1 MTTIA
6 TVGLGVVA
14 VAATV
19 AAGAQAASGAER
31 EQSAWPPIDFNES
44 VEQARTLREGGGSW
58 FDRFLPG
65 EQFELFNNCE
75 RITVWSPNL
84 RLFTDAGIEAD
95 VAAMEWTAEQIRR
108 MAETRFRNA
117 SVLEEA
123 EGRERG
129 RFRIRIAGSPDDF
142 DSRASFHKVVI
153 DLATG
158 EVAFAE
164 TYVLMGLGGRGRVDA
179 TPVAK
184 ASTLIDQFLTSYLA
198 ANADACARR
207 GGQQ

>member
-6 TVGLGVVA
+6 TVGLSVVA
-14 VAATV
+14 VAATIAV
-19 AAGAQAASGAER
+19 GAQAASGAER
-31 EQSAWPPIDFNES
+31 GQSARPPVDFNES
-44 VEQARTLREGGGSW
+44 AERARTLRQGGGSW
-58 FDRFLPG
+58 FDRYLPG
-65 EQFELFNNCE
+65 ERFELFNDCE
-75 RITVWSPNL
+75 PITVRTPSL
-84 RLFTDAGIEAD
+84 SLFTDAGIEAD
-95 VAAMEWTAEQIRR
+95 VAAMQWTAERIRR
-108 MAETRFRNA
+108 MAETKFRNA

-142 DSRASFHKVVI
+142 DARASFQKVVI

-164 TYVLMGLGGRGRVDA
+164 TYALMGLGGRGRGDA

-207 GGQQ
+207 WGR

>member
-14 VAATV
+14 VATTI

-31 EQSAWPPIDFNES
+31 EQSAGPPIDFNES
-44 VEQARTLREGGGSW
+44 AERARTLREGGGSW

-65 EQFELFNNCE
+65 ERFELFNNCE
-75 RITVWSPNL
+75 RLTVWSPNL
-84 RLFTDAGIEAD
+84 WLFTDAGIEAD
-95 VAAMEWTAEQIRR
+95 VTAMDGTAEQIRR

-117 SVLEEA
+117 GVLEA

-129 RFRIRIAGSPDDF
+129 LFGIRIAGSPDDF
-142 DSRASFHKVVI
+142 DARASFQKVVI

-164 TYVLMGLGGRGRVDA
+164 TYALMGLGGRGRVDS
-179 TPVAK
+179 TSVAK
-184 ASTLIDQFLTSYLA
+184 ASILIDQFLTNYLA
-198 ANADACARR
+198 ANADACAER
-207 GGQQ
+207 GAR